1 MNNKEIIKASKKR
14 FKKHYI
20 LHVTVKDDADSLPV
34 KLSPF
39 TSIIEH
45 SKDEFQHKNYVI
57 HIHDKYLTIKAEDF
71 VFEPVKLLFD
81 DILWIELYYVFDVI
95 DSKKDDS
102 LKNETII

>member
-1 MNNKEIIKASKKR
+1 MEDKEIIKESKKR
-14 FKKHYI
+14 FKKHHL

-57 HIHDKYLTIKAEDF
+57 YVHDKYLTIKAEEF

-81 DILWIELYYVFDVI
+81 DKLWIELYYVFDVL

-102 LKNETII
+102 LNKEKII